1 MREHQERLV
10 KQICN
15 CEVKNEI
22 SIKKCFCCCFQ
33 FEMTTTTGRTQEHAQ
48 QIVCLNKIL
57 TWIKLEMSIGN
68 IDRGNLKMLKRDR
81 ETKAVSASNT

>member
-1 MREHQERLV
+1 
-10 KQICN
+10 
-15 CEVKNEI
+15 
-22 SIKKCFCCCFQ
+22 
-33 FEMTTTTGRTQEHAQ
+33 MTTTTGRTQEHAQ